1 MGPRTPVA
9 AHTTAAKPTSTA
21 VRGMLADTGASRS
34 TLPYLGLAVS
44 LVLLGVSAFLL
55 IGRRRPGVR

>member
-1 MGPRTPVA
+1 
-9 AHTTAAKPTSTA
+9 
-21 VRGMLADTGASRS
+21 MLADTGASRS

-44 LVLLGVSAFLL
+44 LMLLGVSAFLL